1 MSPGPQPDPAHH
13 ALSEPLARRVQ
24 REHPEL
30 SFTRAKRAVE
40 SGQVTVDGEVVQQ
53 PGRRVAPGALV
64 EFDAN
69 RKAVARPMRRAVA
82 LVHADDDLVV
92 AVKPPGLL
100 TVPTPSK
107 EQDTLLS
114 RVSLE
119 LARRSDTR
127 PFVGVVHRL
136 DKETSG
142 LVAFAASKR
151 AHEALQ
157 RQFADHS
164 AGRVYEA
171 VVEGDLLRDAGTF
184 DRALAGD
191 GVHRRRWIAR
201 PNEEGRAAVTHWE
214 VVRRFGIATL
224 VRVRL
229 ETGRTHQI
237 RIHFAA
243 VGHPVVG
250 DRVYRNRERSEFP
263 VDFPRLAL
271 HAGELE
277 LRHPADGRPLRF
289 RSPRP
294 ADFEGLLRKVAGKAR
309 SRPVPPRREPVAP
322 RRDGK
327 APRRESKEPRRGRGR
342 KPKPTQKQKP
352 RTRTRP
358 RPKPRRER

>member
-1 MSPGPQPDPAHH
+1 MNAEAPGGA
-13 ALSEPLARRVQ
+13 ETLARRVQ
-24 REHPEL
+24 RLHPEL
-30 SFTRAKRAVE
+30 SFSRAKRAVE
-40 SGQVTVDGEVVQQ
+40 RGQVSVNGAVVQE
-53 PGRRVAPGALV
+53 PGRRVPADAQV
-64 EFDAN
+64 EFDAD
-69 RKAVARPMRRAVA
+69 REAVARPTRRRVE
-82 LVHADDDLVV
+82 LVHADDDVVV

-119 LARRSDTR
+119 LARRSDER
-127 PFVGVVHRL
+127 PYVGVVHRL
-136 DKETSG
+136 DKDTSG
-142 LVAFAASKR
+142 LVVFAASKR

-171 VVEGDLLRDAGTF
+171 VVEGDLRDEAGTF

-201 PNEEGRAAVTHWE
+201 PTEDGRAAVTHWE

-224 VRVRL
+224 VRARL

-243 VGHPVVG
+243 AGHPVIG
-250 DRVYRNRERSEFP
+250 DRVYRRRERSEFP
-263 VDFPRLAL
+263 IDFPRLAL
-271 HAGELE
+271 HAGELA
-277 LRHPADGRPLRF
+277 LRHPADGRALRF
-289 RSPRP
+289 RCPRP

-309 SRPVPPRREPVAP
+309 SRPAPPRREPA
-322 RRDGK
+322 
-327 APRRESKEPRRGRGR
+327 ASHRERQEPRRGRGR
-342 KPKPTQKQKP
+342 KQKPEPKQNQRPKQNQKPNQKP
-352 RTRTRP
+352 RRAR
-358 RPKPRRER
+358 